1 MTTHALDRT
10 FAVAV
15 LLALAA
21 AGAAGAQPPPEPVA
35 EERPSRELRAGL
47 RLGAFEMVNS
57 PDSYDAVFGEPMPL
71 LGAQLEWQLRPR
83 WLLVLALDYG
93 EVDGERVLPADA
105 PIGTG
110 IEETLT
116 YVPLHL
122 SAAWRA
128 DRGGDWALHL
138 GAGPSLLS
146 WEDDAGIS
154 SADGTEVGGHLLVS
168 LQRLRPRWILGGELR
183 WSTFPDAVE
192 GGRATVTEL
201 YGEDDLGG
209 LSLHFLALRRF

>member
-10 FAVAV
+10 FAAAV

-21 AGAAGAQPPPEPVA
+21 AAPGAAQRPPEPDGG
-35 EERPSRELRAGL
+35 ERPPRELRAGL

-57 PDSYDAVFGEPMPL
+57 PDSYDAVFGDPMPL
-71 LGAQLEWQLRPR
+71 VGGQLEWQLRPR
-83 WLLVLALDYG
+83 WLLALTLDYG
-93 EVDGERVLPADA
+93 QVDGERVLPGDP

-110 IEETLT
+110 IDETLT

-138 GAGPSLLS
+138 GAGPSFLS

-154 SADGTEVGGHLLVS
+154 SADGTEVGAHLLLS
-168 LQRLRPRWILGGELR
+168 LQRLRPRWALGGELR
-183 WSTFPDAVE
+183 WSTFPDAVGE
-192 GGRATVTEL
+192 AGITEF

-209 LSLHFLALRRF
+209 ASLHFVALRRF